1 MKFVPLFEYCALERE
16 KLKSRSG
23 LIIIPEAAEK
33 RNAKSYGVLKEVG
46 EGCSEDVKALQGK
59 RVLFKEF
66 AGNWMKIGDD
76 EIFVCHQEELLGE
89 VRD

>member
-1 MKFVPLFEYCALERE
+1 MKFEPLFEYCALERE
-16 KLKSRSG
+16 KLQSSVRK
-23 LIIIPEAAEK
+23 IIIPDQYDK
-33 RNAKSYGVLKEVG
+33 KYAKSYGVLTEVG
-46 EGCSEDVKALQGK
+46 PGCTDEVKALQGK

-66 AGNWMKIGDD
+66 AGNWMKLGDD

>member
-1 MKFVPLFEYCALERE
+1 MKFEPLFEYCALERE
-16 KLKSRSG
+16 KLKSSS
-23 LIIIPEAAEK
+23 IIIPKSAEK
-33 RNAKSYGVLKEVG
+33 KYAKAFGVLSSVG
-46 EGCSEDVKALQGK
+46 AGCDESVKALQGK

-66 AGNWMKIGDD
+66 AGNWMKLGAD